1 MTKLTETIFVVRI
14 GKAGITDGA
23 IDEIKRHLRQKKVV
37 KVKFLSA
44 FMKDNNKKLVANE
57 IANRCEA
64 IVLKQVGFTVVL
76 KKY

>member
-1 MTKLTETIFVVRI
+1 MTEEIFVVRI
-14 GKAGITDGA
+14 GKSGITDGA

-44 FMKDNNKKLVANE
+44 FMKDKDKKLVANE

-64 IVLKQVGFTVVL
+64 IVSKRVGFTAVL
-76 KKY
+76 NKY